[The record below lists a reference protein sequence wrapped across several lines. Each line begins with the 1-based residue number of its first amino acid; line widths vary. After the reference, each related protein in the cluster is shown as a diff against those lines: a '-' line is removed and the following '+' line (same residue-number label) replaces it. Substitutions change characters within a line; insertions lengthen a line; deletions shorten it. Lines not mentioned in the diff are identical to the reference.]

1 MKDIIRMNQLAGII
15 TEGQAKKMM
24 QVLNEETSLID
35 HYYIKFDKLNQ
46 KGADRLNNIINN
58 YGATEEFPELID
70 KYSSGDKDYPSGKAS
85 MKIKPNP
92 KSMSYK
98 RLKLDGEDMEIGSD
112 YIQLDKPYDF
122 STGGKSWY
130 PMYYLGDFDYQI
142 YSVDENGN
150 KTLISLSDIK

>member
-1 MKDIIRMNQLAGII
+1 MDDFDFKKYLA
-15 TEGQAKKMM
+15 EGKLLKE
-24 QVLNEETSLID
+24 EETFPVD
-35 HYYIKFDKLNQ
+35 YYYIKFGKLNQ

-58 YGATEEFPELID
+58 YGATEEFPDLID
-70 KYSSGDKDYPSGKAS
+70 RYSSGDKDYPSGKAS
-85 MKIKPNP
+85 MKIKPNT

-112 YIQLDKPYDF
+112 DIQLKKPYNT

-142 YSVDENGN
+142 YGVDVDGN
-150 KTLISLSDIK
+150 KTPIQFPDIK